1 MTYHQEHRAPP
12 GCREPRCGHLVESVV
27 TLGGKSQA
35 ADRCAARHPMHP
47 QCPWNTNK
55 MERKNRD

>member
-12 GCREPRCGHLVESVV
+12 DCREPRCGHLVESVV

-35 ADRCAARHPMHP
+35 ADRCAAHHPMHP
-47 QCPWNTNK
+47 ACGWHT
-55 MERKNRD
+55 KNLVRGEKQ